1 MEVILLV
8 MTRKRWNVL
17 IVISWDNQDSSR
29 RTVNV
34 EEASPKVML
43 AIDGTGFDWSCMA
56 QEEAS
61 TNFALMASSDS
72 EVQNNKTCS
81 KTCIKNYDLKTQY
94 DKLRVELRKSESD
107 LSNYKR
113 GLASVEER
121 LVFYKKNE
129 SMLNDQIAVLKRD
142 ASYKDLDING
152 LEKQSGSNDW
162 KSINWK

>member
-1 MEVILLV
+1 
-8 MTRKRWNVL
+8 
-17 IVISWDNQDSSR
+17 
-29 RTVNV
+29 
-34 EEASPKVML
+34 
-43 AIDGTGFDWSCMA
+43 
-56 QEEAS
+56 
-61 TNFALMASSDS
+61 
-72 EVQNNKTCS
+72 
-81 KTCIKNYDLKTQY
+81 LKTQY

-152 LEKQSGSNDW
+152 LEKQVERLKKEKEENQFKIDNYENASKSLEQLIANQISDNNKKGLGYNVVPPPLTNSGLE
-162 KSINWK
+162 KFK